1 MRTVS
6 TGQPFEI
13 ELGASATAGYQWEL
27 HAPPPGVRV
36 LARTFSSPA
45 TVGGR
50 GTYVFRLQADQP
62 GQYELSFR
70 LKRQWEGASV
80 DEQTLHIQ
88 AS

>member
-13 ELGASATAGYQWEL
+13 ELAAVATAGYQWEL
-27 HAPPPGVRV
+27 PGPPPGVRV

-45 TVGGR
+45 AVGGS

-70 LKRQWEGASV
+70 LKRKWETSSV
-80 DEQTLHIQ
+80 EAQTIQ
-88 AS
+88 IRAA